1 MRVAMQSVC
10 TLMNVFT
17 FWISKLLRLIDIN
30 KQLETTKKGI
40 QILPLSQMSHNGEC
54 LEREREMCVDLSPPR
69 ITAFNFFE

>member
-1 MRVAMQSVC
+1 MHVGVQSVC

-40 QILPLSQMSHNGEC
+40 QIVPLGQMSHNGEC
-54 LEREREMCVDLSPPR
+54 LGKEREMCVNLSPPR